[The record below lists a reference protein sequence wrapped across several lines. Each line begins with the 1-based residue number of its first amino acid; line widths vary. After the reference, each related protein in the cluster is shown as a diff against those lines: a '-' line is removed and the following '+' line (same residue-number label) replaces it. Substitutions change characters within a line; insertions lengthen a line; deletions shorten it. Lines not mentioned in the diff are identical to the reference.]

1 MDRQTSGKGR
11 LELSGHREHDSATKL
26 SLAMSQRDAGRR
38 VLLLFIRSMS
48 QRAEM
53 PRHISLVNAIVT
65 SLRKRSTAASE
76 NRGVLGERTRRAGG
90 VSTIDERD
98 S

>member
-1 MDRQTSGKGR
+1 MR
-11 LELSGHREHDSATKL
+11 
-26 SLAMSQRDAGRR
+26 QRDAGRR

-65 SLRKRSTAASE
+65 SLRKRSTAAASE
-76 NRGVLGERTRRAGG
+76 IRGVLGERTRRAGG